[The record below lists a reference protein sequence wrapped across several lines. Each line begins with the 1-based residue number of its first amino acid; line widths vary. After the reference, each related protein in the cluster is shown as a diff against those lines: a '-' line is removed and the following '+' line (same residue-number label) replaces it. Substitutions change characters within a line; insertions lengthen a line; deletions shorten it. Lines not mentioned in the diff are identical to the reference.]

1 MILQIINSGLI
12 CNNVKKTIN
21 ISCDLSMQDQTDELA
36 RIRTI
41 LSENPKGITIEDIA
55 KKLPLNRTSTAK
67 YLNTLQISGQAEMRT
82 FGRAKV
88 YTLSQRIPFSQML
101 NLSSDLLLVV
111 DEDLII
117 KQVNEPFIR
126 VFGHSTD
133 ALIGASIGK
142 SGLLPELSEKYLSQI
157 RDALTG
163 TEHIT
168 TDRFEIRGHEY
179 FFKIKLTPIVFD
191 QGGQGLAVILED
203 ITHLKKY
210 QLHLEQLVYE
220 RTKELTL
227 ANEQLIREID
237 ERLKYQQ
244 ALEQSEKKYR
254 ELVENANSIILR
266 VNEQGSISFFNEF
279 AEKFFGFSQDEIIGK
294 KIVDTIITTSDGAVK
309 GTEESVQKFLNPS
322 EYLAFN
328 ELKCFK
334 KNGEPVWIAWN
345 NKAVIDPGGRV
356 QEYLIVGTDITERK
370 QVENALYQVN
380 TKLNLVSSVARHDVL
395 NKLTVISS
403 TLSFL
408 KESITD
414 PHLKHLLDL
423 AETATNAITRQM
435 EFTRDYKDMG
445 IEKAYW
451 QDVDETIHKALSINF
466 GKEIQ
471 FDLRLNGLELFADPW
486 LKKVF
491 SNLTDVMIRSEL
503 RTNTIMGFY
512 KESEDGIELFFEG
525 DGNGIPDDKK
535 EKIFEHGFGDANGFG
550 LFLAREIL
558 AITGITIREKG
569 EPGKSL
575 RFVIHAPKRA
585 YRFKERLH

>member
-1 MILQIINSGLI
+1 
-12 CNNVKKTIN
+12 
-21 ISCDLSMQDQTDELA
+21 MQDQVDEIA

-101 NLSSDLLLVV
+101 NLSSDLLLVL

-126 VFGHSTD
+126 VFGHSSD

-142 SGLLPELSEKYLSQI
+142 SGLLPVLSEKYLSQI
-157 RDALTG
+157 KDSLTG
-163 TEHIT
+163 TEHIS
-168 TDRFEIRGHEY
+168 TDRFEIKGQEY
-179 FFKIKLTPIVFD
+179 FFKIKLTPVVFD

-203 ITHLKKY
+203 ITNLKKY

-227 ANEQLIREID
+227 ANEQLIKEIE
-237 ERLKYQQ
+237 ERQKYQQ
-244 ALEQSEKKYR
+244 ALEQSERKYR

-266 VNEQGSISFFNEF
+266 VNDQGFITFFNEF
-279 AEKFFGFSQDEIIGK
+279 AEKFFGFSQVEIIGK
-294 KIVDTIITTSDGAVK
+294 NIVGPIIAAKDGTLKV
-309 GTEESVQKFLNPS
+309 TEESVRTFLKPT
-322 EYLAFN
+322 EYMAFN

-345 NKAVIDPGGRV
+345 NKAVLDPSGKV
-356 QEYLIVGTDITERK
+356 NEYLIVGTDITERK

-403 TLSFL
+403 TLSLL

-414 PHLKHLLDL
+414 PHLKDFLIL
-423 AETATNAITRQM
+423 AETATNAITHQM
-435 EFTRDYKDMG
+435 EFTHDFKDMG
-445 IEKAYW
+445 MEKAYW
-451 QDVDETIHKALSINF
+451 QDVDETIHQALANNF

-471 FDLRLNGLELFADPW
+471 FDLRLEGLEIFADPW

-491 SNLTDVMIRSEL
+491 SDLTDVMIRSVL
-503 RTNTIMGFY
+503 RTNTIMIFY
-512 KESEDGIELFFEG
+512 KESEDSLELFFVGE
-525 DGNGIPDDKK
+525 GNGIPADQK
-535 EKIFEHGFGDANGFG
+535 EKIFEYGFEDMNGFG
-550 LFLAREIL
+550 LLLDREIL

-575 RFVIHAPKRA
+575 RFEIHAPKNV
-585 YRFKERLH
+585 YRFKERAH